1 MARHTLIF
9 AAVLLTALV
18 MVGCSGGRTGN
29 PIATSPSQNSS
40 KIATQDQL
48 PLADTAGVQK
58 SQTLLWGYYDFYFDP
73 ENRRVEPVLNRSAM
87 YAINVVKFLNNDPAG
102 IAVKFNGSTPGTG
115 YIDIDMDITIKHP
128 IDNEKFD
135 GYDVRGVFIGRG
147 SGTLDYSGDLKYPA
161 SGVDQQLL
169 NADGYTR
176 WYNAV
181 EFGSPTI
188 FGYVKGNLAPKNYS
202 PTATLNP
209 YKYFGEGLGPT
220 DPVFDYLASG
230 EANAGYFLHGTSN
243 TRNYVVRFPIPIPG
257 IKYGYAVVASWAGGA
272 PEYHPAHLKEAV
284 AVSVADDSTLYFVD
298 ETNKGGNLKLDISVF
313 DWASE
318 PTGGVMEDYAMII
331 ESTVLTTPYTLNSS
345 EMTPQSS
352 GDHWYTYH
360 ISIPGD
366 SIEGT
371 QGNEMWLIV
380 QYPDIDY
387 SNPFGIP
394 NDAEGDPLAAF
405 FRSDVTVASDPS
417 LFPAI
422 QVSCPNGD
430 EVWGAGYDHE
440 IAWTSENLTGTV
452 FVQYSKDNFV
462 SDVHTIASDEPD
474 DGSFIWSPVPDDFAT
489 TVRVKVSSTE
499 DPEVFDTSDADFS
512 IVMPWIELIVP
523 NGGEVWDVGSDQ
535 EITWASEGIDGN
547 IRIDYSANNFLTTS
561 LVAASTENDGSHIW
575 EDITCMNSDT
585 VRMRVTSIL
594 NTAVFDVSDDDFSI
608 LVPESGWARKSG
620 MPDADI
626 GIALVTDL
634 EGNIYVTGTRV
645 NQYNP
650 YTDTFLSK
658 HDVCGETTN
667 VSWGAAAIEDATYGT
682 GIAIDSDNSIYVCG
696 YFAGTVDFDPSV
708 GGSDIHTSN
717 GQTNAYLSKFN
728 SMLEHQWTVTWGGTL
743 ICSAA
748 DIDWDGGSEIY
759 VTGTWSGTDVDF
771 DPGEIGT
778 DLHTSAGAESQDA
791 FLSKFDLDGNFQW
804 AQTWGGSDSEE
815 ASGVVGDH
823 AGNVYA
829 CGEFQSTDAD
839 FDPGAGTDIHSAS
852 AIDVWVSKLDSNGA
866 FQWAKTWGGTEDDSA
881 ADICYGI
888 GALYVAGRFM
898 GTDVDFDP
906 SGATDLHSAV
916 GDTDAFLSSLT
927 SSGDFRWA
935 ATWGGSDKDF
945 CRALTQY
952 SGDQFFV
959 VGGFTG
965 VVDFDPGPGDDSR
978 GTSGAFLS
986 KFDDEGVYQWGRD
999 WGESTDAWA
1008 SGVNMV
1014 GDGNVGVTGVFT
1026 GSVDFAPTGDPC
1038 FEDPFELTAT
1048 GESEMFLLKYLS
1060 DGCW

>member
-1 MARHTLIF
+1 MARHTLMS

-18 MVGCSGGRTGN
+18 MVGCSGDRSN
-29 PIATSPSQNSS
+29 SPITTSPSQEQF
-40 KIATQDQL
+40 A
-48 PLADTAGVQK
+48 LADIAGAQK
-58 SQTLLWGYYDFYFDP
+58 SQTLLWGYYDFHFDP
-73 ENRRVEPVLNRSAM
+73 ENGKIEPVLNRSVM

-102 IAVKFNGSTPGTG
+102 IAVKFNGSTPGMG

-128 IDNEKFD
+128 MDNEKFD
-135 GYDVRGVFIGRG
+135 GYDVRGVFMGRG
-147 SGTLDYSGDLKYPA
+147 SGTLEYSGDLKYPA
-161 SGVDQQLL
+161 SGIDQQLL

-220 DPVFDYLASG
+220 DPVFDYLVSG
-230 EANAGYFLHGTSN
+230 EPNAGYFLHGTSN
-243 TRNYVVRFPIPIPG
+243 TRNYLVHFPIPVPG

-272 PEYHPAHLKEAV
+272 PEYHPAHAKEAV

-298 ETNKGGNLKLDISVF
+298 ETNKGGKLKLDISVF

-331 ESTVLTTPYTLNSS
+331 ESTVLSTPYTLNSS

-360 ISIPGD
+360 VSVPGD
-366 SIEGT
+366 SIQGT

-394 NDAEGDPLAAF
+394 NDAQGDPLAAL
-405 FRSDVTVASDPS
+405 FRSDVTVASEPP

-452 FVQYSKDNFV
+452 FLQYSKDYFV
-462 SDVHTIASDEPD
+462 SDIHTIATDEPD

-512 IVMPWIELIVP
+512 IVMPWIQLTFP

-547 IRIDYSANNFLTTS
+547 IRIDYSVNNFLTTS
-561 LVAASTENDGSHIW
+561 LVAADTENDGNHLW
-575 EDITCMNSDT
+575 EDIPCMDSDT

-594 NTAVFDVSDDDFSI
+594 NTAVFDLTDDYLSI
-608 LVPESGWARKSG
+608 LVPEGGWARKSG
-620 MPDADI
+620 MPDADR
-626 GIALVTDL
+626 GIDLVTDSD
-634 EGNIYVTGTRV
+634 GNIYVTGNRV

-650 YTDTFLSK
+650 YTDTFVSK
-658 HDVCGETTN
+658 QGICGESGN
-667 VSWGAAAIEDATYGT
+667 VSWGAAAIEDATNST
-682 GIAIDSDNSIYVCG
+682 GIAIDTANDIYVCG
-696 YFAGTVDFDPSV
+696 YFQGTVDFDPSV
-708 GGSDIHTSN
+708 GGSDLHTASGDN
-717 GQTNAYLSKFN
+717 NSFLSKFN
-728 SMLEHQWTVTWGGTL
+728 SMLEHQWTVTWGGNL
-743 ICSAA
+743 ICAA
-748 DIDWDGGSEIY
+748 TDVSYDSTNGDIY
-759 VTGTWSGTDVDF
+759 VSGSWSGTDVDF
-771 DPGEIGT
+771 DPSEIGQ
-778 DLHTSAGAESQDA
+778 DLHTSAGAESEDA
-791 FLSKFDLDGNFQW
+791 YLSKFGPDGSFKW
-804 AQTWGGSDSEE
+804 AQTWGGSDMEE
-815 ASGVVGDH
+815 TSGVTGNKGD
-823 AGNVYA
+823 VYV
-829 CGEFQSTDAD
+829 CGKFRSTDAD
-839 FDPGAGTDIHSAS
+839 FDPGPGTDIHSAS
-852 AIDVWVSKLDSNGA
+852 ALDVCVSKLDSSGS
-866 FQWAKTWGGTEDDSA
+866 FQWARTWGGPENDSSCEVPL
-881 ADICYGI
+881 DSLGNVYIS
-888 GALYVAGRFM
+888 GRFM

-906 SGATDLHSAV
+906 SGGTDLHSSA
-916 GDTDAFLSSLT
+916 GGTDAFLSSFT
-927 SSGDFRWA
+927 SAGDFRWA
-935 ATWGGSDKDF
+935 ATWGGSGSDF
-945 CRALTQY
+945 CNGLICG
-952 SGDQFFV
+952 GDQIFA

-965 VVDFDPGPGDDSR
+965 TVDFDPGPGDDSR

-986 KFDDEGVYQWGRD
+986 EFDDQGVYQWGRD
-999 WGESTDAWA
+999 WGESTSTWA
-1008 SGVNMV
+1008 YSVNMV
-1014 GDGNVGVTGVFT
+1014 GDGNVGVTGVFVGT
-1026 GSVDFAPTGDPC
+1026 ADFAPTGDPC
-1038 FEDPFELTAT
+1038 YEDPFELTSE
-1048 GESEMFLLKYLS
+1048 GETEMFLLKYLS